1 MSTDSLFLLLAAL
14 ATAAL
19 IFLQQRRSL
28 HLLQQEHYE
37 DARLLVWVRRRGELV
52 TLPDAL
58 LRVLMVVVAIGSTP
72 LSVGAVVVLAA
83 FVTIVVCAGESVTHL
98 RRRQIKPLDY
108 TRRARQILGVA
119 LAPVALVLVAG
130 IVLTLMLDS
139 VAASAVTLALVTA
152 VSVAP
157 AYLTIAANR
166 ALAPYQR
173 HINGGFVRRARATL
187 AAVAPQVVGITGS
200 YGKTTAK
207 VCIGT
212 VLSQSEPT
220 LITPGSFNSF
230 LGVVRTINEHLKPEH
245 KRFVVEMGMYRA
257 GDIAELCEL
266 VQPQVGVIT
275 AIGPAHLERMGSIEA
290 IQAAKAELAEGL
302 PAGGALVV
310 NGDDPRCVAIAAAHP
325 ELQVTLYGIENPDAS
340 VRAES
345 IRIVTGQTLF
355 ELVVGEQRIEV
366 AAGLLGSHNVS
377 NLLAGAAVGAVVGL
391 DLETIG
397 RGLAQVEPPEHR
409 LQPLPNV
416 AAGIVVIDDA
426 YNANPAGARA
436 ALKVL
441 AEHPAQRRILVTP
454 GMVELGP
461 AEDPENEHF
470 GRNAARV
477 CDHIIL
483 VGPRHTEPILRGLQY
498 ENFPATAI
506 DVVQNIGGATEVLS
520 HLTRAGDV
528 ILFENDLPDLYAEDE
543 TPAASQ
549 RPANRVFGL
558 PLRRSGGR

>member
-37 DARLLVWVRRRGELV
+37 NARLLVWVRRRRELV
-52 TLPDAL
+52 ALPDAL
-58 LRVLMVVVAIGSTP
+58 LRVLLVVVAIGSTP
-72 LSVGAVVVLAA
+72 LSVSAVAVLATL
-83 FVTIVVCAGESVTHL
+83 VTIVACGGEAATHL
-98 RRRQIKPLDY
+98 RRKEIKPLVY
-108 TRRARQILGVA
+108 TGRAKQIMGMA

-130 IVLTLMLDS
+130 IVLTLLLDK
-139 VAASAVTLALVTA
+139 AGIAAVTLALITA

-157 AYLTIAANR
+157 AYLTIVANL

-173 HINGGFVRRARATL
+173 HVNAGFVRQARATL

-212 VLSQSEPT
+212 VLAQREPT
-220 LITPGSFNSF
+220 LITPASFNSF
-230 LGVVRTINEHLKPEH
+230 LGVVRTINEHLQPEH

-266 VQPQVGVIT
+266 VRPQVGVIT

-302 PAGGALVV
+302 PAGGALIV
-310 NGDDPRCVAIAAAHP
+310 NGDDPRCVAIAEAHP
-325 ELQVTLYGIENPDAS
+325 ELSVTRYGIENLDAS
-340 VRAES
+340 VRAEN
-345 IRIVTGQTLF
+345 IRIATGQTLF
-355 ELVVGEQRIEV
+355 ELVAREQRIEV

-377 NLLAGAAVGAVVGL
+377 NLLAGAAVGVVAGL
-391 DLETIG
+391 DLQTIK
-397 RGLAQVEPPEHR
+397 RGLEQVEPPEHR

-426 YNANPAGARA
+426 YNANPAGAAA

-441 AEHPAQRRILVTP
+441 AAHPARRRILVTP

-483 VGPRHTEPILRGLQY
+483 VGPRHTEPIRRGLRY
-498 ENFPATAI
+498 ESFPAEAI
-506 DVVQNIGGATEVLS
+506 DVVQNIAGATEVLS

-543 TPAASQ
+543 APVAPQ
-549 RPANRVFGL
+549 GPANRVFGL